1 MLIENLQINNFGK
14 LKNRNIELNNGINVI
29 YGENESGKTTLL
41 KFITSM
47 FYGVNKNK
55 NGKRISDFEKYTPWE
70 EGEFSGK
77 IKYKLDN
84 EEEYEVYRNFAKKNP
99 QVLDKLGNDVSK
111 NYTIDKTYG
120 NKFFFEQTKVDEE
133 LFNMAMV
140 IMQQEVKLDE
150 KKQNI
155 LIQKASNIMLTGED
169 DVSYK
174 KIISKLN
181 KKQTEEIGTEKSP
194 TKPLYLTRQKI
205 EELGR
210 KKAELENILPLQYEI
225 EDKKIDIEKD
235 VKHGE
240 KELELLQSIQKMQN
254 EAKIEEEKIDINIKS
269 KKETENKKQEEEDR
283 LNNIK
288 SKKIEK
294 KSLKML
300 YIIPILL
307 TIFSIILFLIN
318 QKIIS
323 YIGIALDIIS
333 IIVISLIQ
341 IKENKKYKKI
351 KDEER
356 QEKNN
361 IKNKIEVLENE
372 IKEKEKI
379 INEKQNELN
388 IKINLNKQELK
399 NKFQEINNIENFFEN
414 EIDSENILNEQK
426 YINDLK
432 LELTRL
438 EMQRKEIL
446 EKLENK
452 SQIEEELENLRENLE
467 GLIEYNETI
476 NIAKEGIEKAYL
488 KMKEDITPK
497 FSINLSNAIQNIS
510 SGKYKTVKVNEEDG
524 LIVETENGNYVSAD
538 VLSIGTID
546 QLYLSL
552 RISSINELTKEIMPI
567 ILDETFAY
575 FDNERLGKV
584 LEFLNKEY
592 KDRQILILTCTNR
605 ENEILN
611 KMNIEYNKIE
621 L

>member
-1 MLIENLQINNFGK
+1 MLIEKLQINNFGK

-452 SQIEEELENLRENLE
+452 SQIEEELENLRENLG

-524 LIVETENGNYVSAD
+524 LIVETENGNYVPAD

>member
-361 IKNKIEVLENE
+361 IKNKIELLENE

-524 LIVETENGNYVSAD
+524 LIVETENGNYVPAD

-552 RISSINELTKEIMPI
+552 RISSINELTKENMPI

>member
-1 MLIENLQINNFGK
+1 MLIEKLQINNFGK

-140 IMQQEVKLDE
+140 IMQQAVKLDE
-150 KKQNI
+150 KQQNI

-452 SQIEEELENLRENLE
+452 SQIEEELENLRENLG

-524 LIVETENGNYVSAD
+524 LIVETENGNYVPAD

-552 RISSINELTKEIMPI
+552 RISSINELTKENMPI

>member
-140 IMQQEVKLDE
+140 VMQQEVKLDE

-288 SKKIEK
+288 TKKIEK

-307 TIFSIILFLIN
+307 PIFSIILFLIN

-452 SQIEEELENLRENLE
+452 SQIEEELENLRENLG

-524 LIVETENGNYVSAD
+524 LIVETENGNYVPAD

-552 RISSINELTKEIMPI
+552 RISSINELTKENMPI

-575 FDNERLGKV
+575 FDNERLGRV

>member
-140 IMQQEVKLDE
+140 VMQQEVKLDE

-452 SQIEEELENLRENLE
+452 SQIEEELENLRENLG

-524 LIVETENGNYVSAD
+524 LIVETENGNYVPAD

>member
-140 IMQQEVKLDE
+140 VMQQEVKLDE

-235 VKHGE
+235 AKHGE

-524 LIVETENGNYVSAD
+524 LIVETENGNYVPAD

-552 RISSINELTKEIMPI
+552 RISSINELTKENMPI

-575 FDNERLGKV
+575 FDNERLGRV

>member
-552 RISSINELTKEIMPI
+552 RISSINELTKENMPI

>member
-14 LKNRNIELNNGINVI
+14 LKNKNIELNNGINVI

-452 SQIEEELENLRENLE
+452 SQIEEELENLRENLG

-524 LIVETENGNYVSAD
+524 LIVETENGNYVPAD

-552 RISSINELTKEIMPI
+552 RISSINELTKENMPI

>member
-452 SQIEEELENLRENLE
+452 SQIEEELENLRENLG

-497 FSINLSNAIQNIS
+497 FSIKLSNAIQNIS

-524 LIVETENGNYVSAD
+524 LIVETENGNYVPAD

-552 RISSINELTKEIMPI
+552 RISSINELTKENMPI

>member
-14 LKNRNIELNNGINVI
+14 LKNKNIELNNGINVI

-194 TKPLYLTRQKI
+194 TKPLYLTRQRI

-452 SQIEEELENLRENLE
+452 SQIEEELENLRENLG

-524 LIVETENGNYVSAD
+524 LIVETENGNYVPAD

>member
-140 IMQQEVKLDE
+140 VMQQEVKLDE

-452 SQIEEELENLRENLE
+452 SQIEEELENLRENLG

>member
-14 LKNRNIELNNGINVI
+14 LKNKNIELNNGINVI

-140 IMQQEVKLDE
+140 VMQQEVKLDE

-552 RISSINELTKEIMPI
+552 RISSINELTKENMPI

>member
-140 IMQQEVKLDE
+140 VMQQEVKLDE

-452 SQIEEELENLRENLE
+452 SQIEEELE
-467 GLIEYNETI
+467 
-476 NIAKEGIEKAYL
+476 
-488 KMKEDITPK
+488 
-497 FSINLSNAIQNIS
+497 
-510 SGKYKTVKVNEEDG
+510 
-524 LIVETENGNYVSAD
+524 
-538 VLSIGTID
+538 
-546 QLYLSL
+546 
-552 RISSINELTKEIMPI
+552 
-567 ILDETFAY
+567 
-575 FDNERLGKV
+575 
-584 LEFLNKEY
+584 
-592 KDRQILILTCTNR
+592 
-605 ENEILN
+605 
-611 KMNIEYNKIE
+611 
-621 L
+621 

>member
-14 LKNRNIELNNGINVI
+14 LKNKNIELNNGINVI

-452 SQIEEELENLRENLE
+452 SQIEEELENLRENLG

-497 FSINLSNAIQNIS
+497 FSIKLSNAIQNIS

-524 LIVETENGNYVSAD
+524 LIVETENGNYVPAD

-552 RISSINELTKEIMPI
+552 RISSINELTKENMPI

>member
-524 LIVETENGNYVSAD
+524 LIVETENGNYVPAD

-552 RISSINELTKEIMPI
+552 RISSINELTKENMPI

>member
-524 LIVETENGNYVSAD
+524 LIVETENGNYVPAD

>member
-14 LKNRNIELNNGINVI
+14 LKNKNIELNNGINVI

-194 TKPLYLTRQKI
+194 TKPLYLTRQRI

-524 LIVETENGNYVSAD
+524 LIVETENGNYVPAD

>member
-1 MLIENLQINNFGK
+1 MLIKNIQINNFGK
-14 LKNRNIELNNGINVI
+14 LKNKNIELQNGINI
-29 YGENESGKTTLL
+29 INGENESGKTTLL

-47 FYGVNKNK
+47 FYGISKNK
-55 NGKRISDFEKYTPWE
+55 NGKRISDYERYTPWE
-70 EGEFSGK
+70 NGEFSGK
-77 IKYKLDN
+77 ITYKLDN
-84 EEEYEVYRNFAKKNP
+84 NNEYEVYRNFTKKNP
-99 QVLDKLGNDVSK
+99 QVLDNFGNDVSK

-120 NKFFFEQTKVDEE
+120 NKFFIEQTKVDEE

-194 TKPLYLTRQKI
+194 TKPLYLTKQKI
-205 EELGR
+205 EKLKEEKIELD
-210 KKAELENILPLQYEI
+210 NILDLQYELD
-225 EDKKIDIEKD
+225 DKKATIKKDEK
-235 VKHGE
+235 E
-240 KELELLQSIQKMQN
+240 AEQELELLQNLQKMQN
-254 EAKIEEEKIDINIKS
+254 EIKLEEEKININNKS
-269 KKETENKKQEEEDR
+269 KEEIEIKKKEEEEK

-288 SKKIEK
+288 IKKIEK
-294 KSLKML
+294 KSFQKL

-307 TIFSIILFLIN
+307 TILLFFIIN
-318 QKIIS
+318 QKIIT
-323 YIGIALDIIS
+323 YTVVALDILS
-333 IIVISLIQ
+333 IIFISFIN
-341 IKENKKYKKI
+341 IKENKKYKQI
-351 KDEER
+351 KEKEK
-356 QEKNN
+356 QEKNS
-361 IKNKIEVLENE
+361 IENKIEMIENE

-379 INEKQNELN
+379 IKEKENELQ
-388 IKINLNKQELK
+388 IKININKEEIK
-399 NKFQEINNIENFFEN
+399 NKFKEIKDINNLLKN
-414 EIDSENILNEQK
+414 EIKSENILNQQR

-432 LELTRL
+432 LELTKL
-438 EMQRKEIL
+438 EMQRKEVL

-452 SQIEEELENLRENLE
+452 AQIEEKIKSLQENLE
-467 GLIEYNETI
+467 DLINYNEAI
-476 NIAKEGIEKAYL
+476 NIAKEEIDIAYL
-488 KMKEDITPK
+488 KMKENVTPK
-497 FSINLSNAIQNIS
+497 FSSNLSKAIQNIS
-510 SGKYKTVKVNEEDG
+510 KGKYKTVKVNEENG
-524 LIVETENGNYVSAD
+524 LIVETENGNYVPAD

-552 RISSINELTKEIMPI
+552 RISSINELTKENMPI

-575 FDNERLGKV
+575 FDNERLKNV
-584 LEFLNKEY
+584 LEFLSKEY

-605 ENEILN
+605 ENEILD

>member
-14 LKNRNIELNNGINVI
+14 LKNKNIELNNGINVI

-194 TKPLYLTRQKI
+194 TKPLYLTRQRI

-552 RISSINELTKEIMPI
+552 RISSINELTKENMPI

>member
-14 LKNRNIELNNGINVI
+14 LKNKNIELNNGINVI

-524 LIVETENGNYVSAD
+524 LIVETENGNYVPAD

-552 RISSINELTKEIMPI
+552 RISSINELTKEI
-567 ILDETFAY
+567 
-575 FDNERLGKV
+575 N
-584 LEFLNKEY
+584 
-592 KDRQILILTCTNR
+592 
-605 ENEILN
+605 
-611 KMNIEYNKIE
+611 
-621 L
+621 

>member
-140 IMQQEVKLDE
+140 VMQQEVKLDE

-294 KSLKML
+294 KSPKML

-524 LIVETENGNYVSAD
+524 LIVETENGNYVPAD
-538 VLSIGTID
+538 VLSIGTIA

>member
-452 SQIEEELENLRENLE
+452 SQIEEELENLRENLG

-524 LIVETENGNYVSAD
+524 LIVETENGNYVPAD

>member
-140 IMQQEVKLDE
+140 VMQQEVKLDE

-452 SQIEEELENLRENLE
+452 SQIEEELENLRENLG

-524 LIVETENGNYVSAD
+524 LIVETENGNYVPAD

-552 RISSINELTKEIMPI
+552 RISSINELTKENMPI

>member
-140 IMQQEVKLDE
+140 VMQQEVKLDE

-524 LIVETENGNYVSAD
+524 LIVETENGNYVPAD

-552 RISSINELTKEIMPI
+552 RISSINELTKENMPI

-575 FDNERLGKV
+575 FDNERLGRV

>member
-14 LKNRNIELNNGINVI
+14 LKNKNIELNNGINVI

-452 SQIEEELENLRENLE
+452 SKIEEELENLRENLE

-524 LIVETENGNYVSAD
+524 LIVETENGNYVPAD

>member
-47 FYGVNKNK
+47 FYGINKNK

-84 EEEYEVYRNFAKKNP
+84 EEEYEVYRNFTKKNP
-99 QVLDKLGNDVSK
+99 QVLDMLGNDVSK

-205 EELGR
+205 EELSR

-225 EDKKIDIEKD
+225 EDKKINIEKD

-240 KELELLQSIQKMQN
+240 KELELLQSIQKIQN

-269 KKETENKKQEEEDR
+269 KKETENKKQEEEEK

-288 SKKIEK
+288 SKKVEK
-294 KSLKML
+294 KSLKTL

-307 TIFSIILFLIN
+307 TVFSIILFLIN

-333 IIVISLIQ
+333 IIAISLIQ

-379 INEKQNELN
+379 IKEKQNELD
-388 IKINLNKQELK
+388 IKINLNKQEIK
-399 NKFQEINNIENFFEN
+399 NKFQEINNIENFFES

-452 SQIEEELENLRENLE
+452 SQIEEELENLKENLE
-467 GLIEYNETI
+467 ELIEYNDSI
-476 NIAKEGIEKAYL
+476 NIAKEGVEKAYL

-510 SGKYKTVKVNEEDG
+510 NGKYKTVKVNEEDG
-524 LIVETENGNYVSAD
+524 LIVETENGNYVPAD

-552 RISSINELTKEIMPI
+552 RISSINELTKENMPI

-575 FDNERLGKV
+575 FDNERLEKV
-584 LEFLNKEY
+584 LEFLNIEY

-611 KMNIEYNKIE
+611 KMNIGYNKIE

>member
-452 SQIEEELENLRENLE
+452 SQIEEELENLRENLG

-524 LIVETENGNYVSAD
+524 LIVETENGNYVPAD

-552 RISSINELTKEIMPI
+552 RISSINELTKENMPI

>member
-361 IKNKIEVLENE
+361 IKNKIEEIEKE

-452 SQIEEELENLRENLE
+452 SQIEEELENLRENLG

-524 LIVETENGNYVSAD
+524 LIVETENGNYVPAD

-552 RISSINELTKEIMPI
+552 RISSINELTKENMPI

>member
-210 KKAELENILPLQYEI
+210 KKAELENILQLQYEI

-294 KSLKML
+294 KSLKTL

-524 LIVETENGNYVSAD
+524 LIVETENGNYVPAD

-552 RISSINELTKEIMPI
+552 RISSINELTKENMPI

>member
-14 LKNRNIELNNGINVI
+14 LKNKNIELNNGINVI

-524 LIVETENGNYVSAD
+524 LIVETENGNYVPAD

>member
-14 LKNRNIELNNGINVI
+14 LKNKNIELNNGINVI

-254 EAKIEEEKIDINIKS
+254 EAKIEEEKKDINIK
-269 KKETENKKQEEEDR
+269 
-283 LNNIK
+283 
-288 SKKIEK
+288 
-294 KSLKML
+294 
-300 YIIPILL
+300 
-307 TIFSIILFLIN
+307 
-318 QKIIS
+318 
-323 YIGIALDIIS
+323 
-333 IIVISLIQ
+333 
-341 IKENKKYKKI
+341 
-351 KDEER
+351 
-356 QEKNN
+356 
-361 IKNKIEVLENE
+361 
-372 IKEKEKI
+372 
-379 INEKQNELN
+379 
-388 IKINLNKQELK
+388 
-399 NKFQEINNIENFFEN
+399 
-414 EIDSENILNEQK
+414 
-426 YINDLK
+426 
-432 LELTRL
+432 
-438 EMQRKEIL
+438 
-446 EKLENK
+446 
-452 SQIEEELENLRENLE
+452 
-467 GLIEYNETI
+467 
-476 NIAKEGIEKAYL
+476 
-488 KMKEDITPK
+488 
-497 FSINLSNAIQNIS
+497 
-510 SGKYKTVKVNEEDG
+510 
-524 LIVETENGNYVSAD
+524 
-538 VLSIGTID
+538 
-546 QLYLSL
+546 
-552 RISSINELTKEIMPI
+552 
-567 ILDETFAY
+567 
-575 FDNERLGKV
+575 
-584 LEFLNKEY
+584 
-592 KDRQILILTCTNR
+592 
-605 ENEILN
+605 
-611 KMNIEYNKIE
+611 
-621 L
+621 

>member
-140 IMQQEVKLDE
+140 VMQQEVKLDE

>member
-1 MLIENLQINNFGK
+1 MLIEKLQINNFGK

-452 SQIEEELENLRENLE
+452 SQIEEELENLRENLG

-524 LIVETENGNYVSAD
+524 LIVETENGNYVPAD

-552 RISSINELTKEIMPI
+552 RISSINELTKENMPI

>member
-14 LKNRNIELNNGINVI
+14 LKNKNIELNNGINVI

-524 LIVETENGNYVSAD
+524 LIVETENGNYVPAD

-552 RISSINELTKEIMPI
+552 RISSINELTKENMPI